1 MRSVNRPSEL
11 LPEPMFLRALSLER
25 KRAERSGKRFL
36 LMLID
41 FGRAATN
48 GSGHDLRGKTA
59 SALLGRI
66 RETDI
71 SGWYAADG
79 VLGVIF
85 TEFGGADER
94 AALPILRAR
103 TTAAL
108 ESALM
113 EEERQQLGIG
123 FHWFPD
129 DALTDEVAS
138 TVCLEHTQRDAVKEV
153 SRPVKRVIDVL
164 GSGLALAFSRG
175 AFWRSPRPSSSR
187 HRAPSSS
194 ESGSPRP
201 RVSS

>member
-11 LPEPMFLRALSLER
+11 LPEPMFLRALTLER

-41 FGRAATN
+41 FGGAATN
-48 GSGHDLRGKTA
+48 GDGHDLRSKTA

-79 VLGVIF
+79 VLGTIF
-85 TEFGGADER
+85 TELGGADEP

-103 TTAAL
+103 VTAAL
-108 ESALM
+108 ESALT
-113 EEERQQLGIG
+113 EQEHQQLGIG

-129 DALTDEVAS
+129 AALTDEVAS
-138 TVCLEHTQRDAVKEV
+138 TMYMEQPQRDTVKEV

-164 GSGLALAFSRG
+164 GSRLALTFSRG
-175 AFWRSPRPSSSR
+175 AFWRSPRPSGSG
-187 HRAPSSS
+187 HRVPSSS
-194 ESGSPRP
+194 QSGSPGP